1 MVCLLPFL
9 LLHFSNV
16 GQKEKQTGK
25 WLPLLTCGN
34 IVEYENVSQTKR
46 QPSQAAH
53 KHTGYECVLGLLKKI
68 IQKRMEV
75 MKHTSEKKV
84 KRKYFRKKKW
94 MKRIKSWR

>member
-53 KHTGYECVLGLLKKI
+53 KHTGCECVLGLLKKI

-84 KRKYFRKKKW
+84 KRKYFRKKNG
-94 MKRIKSWR
+94 